1 MLETTNSVTI
11 NRPREDVFAYLADGT
26 NDLEWRPG
34 VLDIARVKGDGSGVG
49 AIYRQGV
56 KGPFGRRV
64 AADYEVVDWEPP
76 ERIGFRTVAGP
87 VRPKGSYELIE
98 AEGATKLTMTLRC
111 SPSGLARLMKAG
123 IRRSMESEV
132 AALANL
138 KRVLE
143 S

>member
-1 MLETTNSVTI
+1 MLEATNSVTI

-26 NDLEWRPG
+26 NDLQWRPG
-34 VLDIARVKGDGSGVG
+34 VLDIARVKGDGGGVG

-64 AADYEVVDWEPP
+64 AADYEIVDWEPP
-76 ERIGFRTVAGP
+76 ELIGFRTVAGP
-87 VRPKGSYELIE
+87 VRPKGRYELIE
-98 AEGATKLTMTLRC
+98 ADGGTKLTMSLRC
-111 SPSGLARLMKAG
+111 APSGLARLMAPG